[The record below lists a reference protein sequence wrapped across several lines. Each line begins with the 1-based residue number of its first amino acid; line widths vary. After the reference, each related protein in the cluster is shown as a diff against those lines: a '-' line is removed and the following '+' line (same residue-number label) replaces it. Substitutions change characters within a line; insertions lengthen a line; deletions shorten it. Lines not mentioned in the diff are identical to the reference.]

1 MAKLS
6 PLPGASPACRFELR
20 PTLAPR
26 IVPIGRSGEPVIVID
41 GLMADPSE
49 LIEEGARATYAPADG
64 ERGGYPGLRAP
75 LPGDYVERLLGLA
88 DQLLPKAFDLPGI
101 RFARAESAFS
111 LVTRRPETLHPL
123 QRLPHVDT
131 SSPLR
136 FALLHYLCGPPYGG
150 TAFFRQ
156 DSTGLEQVPPADS
169 AAYLAARRDRLAE
182 LAELAAQS
190 GYPGPGTP
198 GYTRTA
204 AFGARMDR
212 LLIYRSFS
220 LHSGIIP
227 PGLAHPADPGAGRL
241 TANIFAD
248 YRK

>member
-1 MAKLS
+1 MANPS
-6 PLPGASPACRFELR
+6 PLPRLSAPRRFALR
-20 PTLAPR
+20 EPISPR

-41 GLMADPSE
+41 GLMADPFE
-49 LIEEGARATYAPADG
+49 LIEEAERATYAPADG

-75 LPGDYVERLLGLA
+75 VPGDYVERLLGLA
-88 DQLLPKAFDLPGI
+88 DPLLRPAFDLPGI

-111 LVTRRPETLHPL
+111 MVTRRPETLHPL

-131 SSPLR
+131 SSPMR
-136 FALLHYLCGPPYGG
+136 FALLHFLCGPPYGG

-169 AAYLAARRDRLAE
+169 PAYLAARRDRLAE
-182 LAELAAQS
+182 LEPES
-190 GYPGPGTP
+190 GYPGPETP

-227 PGLAHPADPGAGRL
+227 PGLALPAEPRAGRL

-248 YRK
+248 YTK

>member
-1 MAKLS
+1 MANPHAS
-6 PLPGASPACRFELR
+6 TRPGAASRFALR
-20 PTLAPR
+20 PGVVPR
-26 IVPIGRSGEPVIVID
+26 IVRVGRSGEPVILID
-41 GLMADPSE
+41 GVLAEPSE
-49 LIEEGARATYAPADG
+49 LIEEAALSTYAPADG

-75 LPGDYVERLLGLA
+75 LPGDYVETLLELA
-88 DQLLPKAFDLPGI
+88 DPLVRETFGPPGI

-111 LVTRRPETLHPL
+111 IVTRKPDTLHPL
-123 QRLPHVDT
+123 QQLPHIDT

-136 FALLHYLCGPPYGG
+136 FALLHFLCGPPYGG

-156 DSTGLEQVPPADS
+156 DSTGLEQVPPGS
-169 AAYLAARRDRLAE
+169 SEPYLAARRERLSE
-182 LAELAAQS
+182 LPPVS
-190 GYPGPGTP
+190 RYPGAATP

-204 AFGARMDR
+204 AFAARMDR

-227 PGLAHPADPGAGRL
+227 PGLPHPADPRAGRL

-248 YRK
+248 YVS